1 MVRRSRSRLLIPL
14 IGTVLAT
21 ALTACSLGR
30 AESAED
36 PRPTPGGAA
45 AGLPAPDVPTT
56 VSAGQVAL
64 LQKLGADGP
73 LRTLRVEPDG
83 TWKCI
88 DCAGD
93 GVTSAGSLDPEQAS
107 RLQQMLVDPRLAKE
121 TDEARRYRAT
131 CIDSLTSSL
140 LTAAGLVTW
149 QDCPGE
155 ERPPAAGE
163 ILLLLTQATPA
174 ELEG

>member
-1 MVRRSRSRLLIPL
+1 MVRPLRTRLLVPFL
-14 IGTVLAT
+14 GVLLAA
-21 ALTACSLGR
+21 ALTGCSLVDGKQ
-30 AESAED
+30 AED
-36 PRPTPGGAA
+36 PKPTPGGAA
-45 AGLPAPDVPTT
+45 AGLPAPEVPTT
-56 VSAGQVAL
+56 VGDGQVSL
-64 LQKLGADGP
+64 VQKLGADGP

-83 TWKCI
+83 TWQCI

-93 GVTSAGSLDPEQAS
+93 GVNSSGSLDPEQAS
-107 RLQQMLVDPRLAKE
+107 RLQQMLADPGLASE

-140 LTAAGLVTW
+140 FTAAGLVTS

-155 ERPPAAGE
+155 ERPSVAGE

-174 ELEG
+174 ELTG